1 MAFRAGNDH
10 SRPKKQGDTG
20 EDLLWMIPK
29 PGGPVERTIIYQA
42 PFFKPDREEDY
53 AIAWTFFEGKGE

>member
-1 MAFRAGNDH
+1 MD
-10 SRPKKQGDTG
+10 DTQ
-20 EDLLWMIPK
+20 
-29 PGGPVERTIIYQA
+29 PGGPIERTIVYEA